1 LEENA
6 MDQSEFK
13 KCNRSF
19 VGGRIG
25 RWISTV
31 ACVVMIAPLTGCAIT
46 LPGLVGFTAVSSVYW
61 SFIGYLPL
69 RSLVGSVIRDAF
81 VGAF

>member
-1 LEENA
+1 
-6 MDQSEFK
+6 MDQTEYITR
-13 KCNRSF
+13 NRSS
-19 VGGRIG
+19 VGRRIG

-31 ACVVMIAPLTGCAIT
+31 VCVVMIAPLTGCAIT

-61 SFIGYLPL
+61 AFLGYMPL
-69 RSLVGSVIRDAF
+69 RSQVGSVIRDAF